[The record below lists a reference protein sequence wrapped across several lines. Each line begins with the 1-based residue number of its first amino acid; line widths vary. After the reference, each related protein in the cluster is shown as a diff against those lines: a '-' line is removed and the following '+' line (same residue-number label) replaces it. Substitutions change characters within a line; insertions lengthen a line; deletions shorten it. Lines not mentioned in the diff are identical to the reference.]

1 VTGKL
6 LNTFIANQYQQL
18 FMSTA
23 GTHTEE
29 ALDCVQTKVTQNMN
43 ESLAAPF
50 SREEVWVALKDMGEL
65 KAPGGGWHAGVV
77 LQKVL
82 VASG

>member
-1 VTGKL
+1 
-6 LNTFIANQYQQL
+6 
-18 FMSTA
+18 MSTV

-29 ALDCVQTKVTQNMN
+29 VLDCVQTKVTQNMK

-65 KAPGGGWHAGVV
+65 KALGWMACRC
-77 LQKVL
+77 
-82 VASG
+82 